1 MEQVSWTLF
10 AQIIVLII
18 LTLMLVQIVIEG
30 IITKVGAIIG
40 LIKTDGKGWE

>member
-1 MEQVSWTLF
+1 MF

-18 LTLMLVQIVIEG
+18 LTLMLLQIVIEG
-30 IITKVGAIIG
+30 IITKIVAGIT